1 MVKIKPSDLKKMER
15 MGIKTEQINAI
26 RVIIETNEKNII
38 IENPTVTKTN
48 VMGNEAIV
56 IFGGQTREEQK
67 QSNQQVEIKEEDVK
81 FVAEQT
87 GKSEKEARE
96 ALIKANGDIAKAIM
110 ILQEGTSNS

>member
-1 MVKIKPSDLKKMER
+1 MTKIKPSDLKKMER

-26 RVIIETNEKNII
+26 RVIIETNEKNIV

-56 IFGGQTREEQK
+56 IFGGETREEQK
-67 QSNQQVEIKEEDVK
+67 HNQVEIKEEDVK

-110 ILQEGTSNS
+110 ILQGETSNP

>member
-1 MVKIKPSDLKKMER
+1 MAKIKPSDLKKMER

-26 RVIIETNEKNII
+26 RVIIETPDKNIV
-38 IENPTVTKTN
+38 IESPTVAKTN

-56 IFGGQTREEQK
+56 IFGGQAKEEEKQK
-67 QSNQQVEIKEEDVK
+67 QIEIKEEDVR
-81 FVAEQT
+81 FVSEQT

-110 ILQEGTSNS
+110 ILQGETSNP